1 MSARKRHG
9 FVLLWLVGAGVAG
22 LLYYWWH
29 VQAELIGIVETRV
42 HRTGAR
48 EGGKVSDLSVEIGD
62 PVTAG
67 QVVARL
73 DTRDLLAEKARLD
86 QEMASLD
93 AILEADRQRFAMEY
107 DRSRLQVEYRSAWLD
122 EKNADLAAR
131 RAELA
136 SLEAEIKRLRTA
148 EQAGLGHTRDL
159 SDLVI
164 RRNAVSRYIKA
175 HSHLPPGKTGPDAR
189 KEEDPELDEE
199 AILRS
204 LSADRLERVEE
215 IRHQLVIL
223 DQRSRLR
230 EITAPVDGY
239 VVEILA
245 RPGDTLPAF
254 APIVAVEE
262 TQASFV
268 DVYLPE
274 TEDAPDI
281 AGQRVEVLSKRGRD
295 YNAYGRVTFVYPGYM
310 PIPERLMFRRQVA
323 WALKMRVEL
332 EDGHRLLP
340 GESVKV
346 HLATGGVEAAEAR
359 SPRGHPAPRPMGVP
373 AELKARSRFE
383 PSGVVWLAD
392 IERYLVVSD
401 DTGFKDRDN
410 HAPWVFFMDRAGQ
423 VEPEPVTVKGLESVN
438 DLEAVTLA
446 DRDILYLVT
455 SQSVNRSGNRPAA
468 RQLLVRVK
476 RTGRRLEAVG
486 SVQLLPRWKE
496 VLKGG
501 EQEALDVEGIAWRD
515 DTLYFGLKQPLGPD
529 GALIWKMKRV
539 DALFTA
545 AAVRPGTLS
554 LHAAVDLGSF
564 QGRRA
569 GFSELAFGP
578 DGGLYAL
585 STIPG
590 AVGSEQEGAFLRLG
604 PGRDNR
610 MDARVLARFQGL
622 KPEGL
627 CATGRDG
634 FLIVFDTGEDTPLFL
649 KSEAR

>member
-9 FVLLWLVGAGVAG
+9 FVLLWLLGAGLAG

-29 VQAELIGIVETRV
+29 VEAELIGIVETRV
-42 HRTGAR
+42 HRVGAR
-48 EGGKVSDLSVEIGD
+48 EGGRVSGLTVEIGD

-67 QVVARL
+67 KVLARL
-73 DTRDLLAEKARLD
+73 DTSDIEAEKARLD

-93 AILEADRQRFAMEY
+93 TILEADRQRFAMEY
-107 DRSRLQVEYRSAWLD
+107 DRGRLQVEYRSAWLD
-122 EKNADLAAR
+122 EKTADLAGR

-136 SLEAEIKRLRTA
+136 ALETEIKRLRSA
-148 EQAGLGHTRDL
+148 EKDGLGHTRDL

-164 RRNAVSRYIKA
+164 RRNAVSRYINA
-175 HSHLPPGKTGPDAR
+175 HSRPATKPAGPTDDKA
-189 KEEDPELDEE
+189 KAPEVDEE

-223 DQRSRLR
+223 DQRTRLR
-230 EITAPVDGY
+230 EVMAPVDGY

-254 APIVAVEE
+254 SPIVAVEE
-262 TQASFV
+262 TQASYV

-274 TEDAPDI
+274 TEDAPSI
-281 AGQRVEVLSKRGRD
+281 VGQRVEVLSKRGSE
-295 YNAYGRVTFVYPGYM
+295 YNAFGRVTFVYPGYM
-310 PIPERLMFRRQVA
+310 PIPDRLMFRRQVA
-323 WALKMRVEL
+323 WALKIRVEL
-332 EDGHRLLP
+332 EDGHGLLP

-346 HLATGGVEAAEAR
+346 HVVTSGVEASEASGSR
-359 SPRGHPAPRPMGVP
+359 SRNMPRPMGVP
-373 AELKARSRFE
+373 EELKALSRFE

-401 DTGFKDRDN
+401 DTGFKGRDN
-410 HAPWVFFMDRAGQ
+410 HAPWVFFMDRAGR
-423 VEPEPVTVKGLESVN
+423 VEPEPVPIKGLESVN

-446 DRDILYLVT
+446 DGDIIYLVS
-455 SQSVNRSGNRPAA
+455 SQSMNRAGNRPAA
-468 RQLLVRVK
+468 RQLLVRVR
-476 RTGRRLEAVG
+476 RTGRQLEAVG

-496 VLKGG
+496 VMGAD
-501 EQEALDVEGIAWRD
+501 EQGFLDVEGMAWRD
-515 DTLYFGLKQPLGPD
+515 GTLYFGLKQPLGPE
-529 GALIWKMKRV
+529 GALIWKMERV

-545 AAVRPGTLS
+545 AAVRPGPLT

-564 QGRRA
+564 KGQRA
-569 GFSELAFGP
+569 GFSDLAFGP
-578 DGGLYAL
+578 TGDLYAL

-590 AVGSEQEGAFLRLG
+590 AKGRDQEGAFLRLG
-604 PGRDNR
+604 AGSDRKLT
-610 MDARVLARFQGL
+610 ARVLARFPGL

-627 CATGRDG
+627 CTTDGNG
-634 FLIVFDTGEDTPLFL
+634 FLMVFDTGADIPLVL
-649 KSEAR
+649 QSEVR